1 MKDSPKATPT
11 ATPIP
16 IIPITTPAPTP
27 TPTATPAPT
36 STPAPV
42 SNGPTYY
49 VATTGYDGNSG
60 SSSSP
65 WRSIQH
71 AADMVSAGDT
81 VYVMGG
87 TYNEKVAITKSGSPG
102 NYITFAAYPGQSVS
116 IDGTG
121 ISLGSWDGLI
131 RINGA
136 SYIKI
141 SGFRVLK
148 SSFVGIMVSGGNP
161 SNIIIQDN
169 YINGAYSSGIYAE
182 RASSITI
189 DHNEITGSHIA
200 EAGYHNEI
208 MSLVIVNGFEI
219 MNNYV
224 HDNINTESITVKMDS
239 SNGRIHH
246 NNIKPTSSAGIY
258 VCAWADMQQNIEVYD
273 NIVHDGPGSSRGIAV
288 AVEGG
293 GTIKN
298 VKIYNNL
305 VYRNSA
311 SGIVVDYYSDC
322 GSDPGT
328 LCLSGTIDNI
338 LIEGNTVYQNNA
350 IGWEGGI
357 VNKYSKATNV
367 VISNNIISQNYGTQ
381 IWVVGSNTIQNN
393 LIDGSTGTT
402 GDSYR
407 TGNPQFVN
415 PSSGDFH
422 IQSTSPAID
431 KGTTPK
437 IAIVDFDGKSR
448 PQGGGYDIGAYE
460 Y

>member
-1 MKDSPKATPT
+1 MTTPDPTATPT
-11 ATPIP
+11 ATPS
-16 IIPITTPAPTP
+16 PA
-27 TPTATPAPT
+27 
-36 STPAPV
+36 SVPAPV
-42 SNGPTYY
+42 SNGPKYY
-49 VATTGYDGNSG
+49 VATNGNDGNSG

-65 WRSIQH
+65 WRTIQH
-71 AADMVSAGDT
+71 AADTVSAGDM

-87 TYNEKVAITKSGSPG
+87 TYNEKVTITRSGSPG
-102 NYITFAAYPGQSVS
+102 NYIIFAAYPGQTVS

-136 SYIKI
+136 SYIQI

-148 SSFVGIMVSGGNP
+148 SSYVGIMVSGGSP
-161 SNIIIQDN
+161 SNINIQNN
-169 YINGAYSSGIYAE
+169 YINGAYSSGIYVE

-189 DHNEITGSHIA
+189 DNNEVTGAHTAGAGTENEIV
-200 EAGYHNEI
+200 
-208 MSLVIVNGFEI
+208 SLVHVNGFDVK
-219 MNNYV
+219 NNKI
-224 HDNINTESITVKMDS
+224 HDNINTESINAKMGS

-246 NNIKPTSSAGIY
+246 NNIKPTSSAGVY
-258 VCAWADMQQNIEVYD
+258 MDPFTEYQENVEVYD
-273 NIVHDGPGSSRGIAV
+273 NIIHDGPGASRGIAV

-305 VYRNSA
+305 VYRNGA
-311 SGIVVDYYSDC
+311 NGIVVDYYADC
-322 GSDPGT
+322 GNDPGT

-350 IGWEGGI
+350 IGWDGGI
-357 VNKYSKATNV
+357 INKYSKSTNV
-367 VISNNIISQNYGTQ
+367 VISNNIVSQNYGNQ

-402 GDSYR
+402 GTSYI
-407 TGNPQFVN
+407 TGSPQFVN
-415 PSSGDFH
+415 PSSGDFR
-422 IQSTSPAID
+422 IQSTSPAIN
-431 KGTTPK
+431 KGATPK

-448 PQGGGYDIGAYE
+448 PQGGDYDIGAYE

>member
-1 MKDSPKATPT
+1 M
-11 ATPIP
+11 
-16 IIPITTPAPTP
+16 
-27 TPTATPAPT
+27 
-36 STPAPV
+36 PAPV
-42 SNGPTYY
+42 SNGPKYY
-49 VATTGYDGNSG
+49 VATNGNDGNSG

-65 WRSIQH
+65 WRTIQH
-71 AADMVSAGDT
+71 AADMASAGDT

-87 TYNEKVAITKSGSPG
+87 TYNEKVTITKSGSPG
-102 NYITFAAYPGQSVS
+102 NYIIFAAYPGQTVS

-121 ISLGSWDGLI
+121 ISLGSWDGLV

-136 SYIKI
+136 SYIQI

-148 SSFVGIMVSGGNP
+148 SSYVGIMVSGGSP
-161 SNIIIQDN
+161 SNINIQDN
-169 YINGAYSSGIYAE
+169 YINGAYSSGIYVE

-189 DHNEITGSHIA
+189 DNNEVIGAHSAGAGTENEIV
-200 EAGYHNEI
+200 
-208 MSLVIVNGFEI
+208 SLVRVNGFDVK
-219 MNNYV
+219 NNKI
-224 HDNINTESITVKMDS
+224 HDNINTESINAKMGS

-246 NNIKPTSSAGIY
+246 NNIKPTSSAGVY
-258 VCAWADMQQNIEVYD
+258 MDPFTEYQENVEVYN
-273 NIVHDGPGSSRGIAV
+273 NIIHDGPGASRGIAV

-305 VYRNSA
+305 VYRNGA
-311 SGIVVDYYSDC
+311 NGIVVDYYADC

-350 IGWEGGI
+350 IGWDGGI
-357 VNKYSKATNV
+357 INKYSKSTNV
-367 VISNNIISQNYGTQ
+367 VISNNIVSQNYGNQ
-381 IWVVGSNTIQNN
+381 IWAVGSNTIQNN

-402 GDSYR
+402 GTSYI
-407 TGNPQFVN
+407 TGSPQFVN

-422 IQSTSPAID
+422 IQSTSPAIN
-431 KGTTPK
+431 KGATPK

-448 PQGGGYDIGAYE
+448 PQGGDYDIGAYE